1 MTNEVT
7 SEGFSGINKS
17 STHLNNAQHMGH
29 STFVGDIFRMVE
41 HRNVLSDW
49 IDQILLFTS
58 ADTEFSKYTVV
69 ADGGNGVA

>member
-1 MTNEVT
+1 
-7 SEGFSGINKS
+7 
-17 STHLNNAQHMGH
+17 
-29 STFVGDIFRMVE
+29 MVE